1 MRECWTHRL
10 QCARLWAGQSQAHTA
25 ALRPHLTNRPVTHH
39 PGCRGTWSGG
49 STHPRT
55 WGRTASQWTGAGCLR
70 QGRGVDGGAKLVRLV
85 CGEVTAATH
94 SSQVGSGLLT
104 ARLSLQLAKTGSIS
118 SKKRQPHAPDN
129 PTGRQACPL
138 QYTRGQRPKSQFLN
152 LSHMADRPGGS
163 EWKGSRQSSG
173 GWDGLQLAPG
183 CCRVPGQHEHS
194 QAGLSVTTAWQPS
207 APRQHAH
214 PCW

>member
-1 MRECWTHRL
+1 MVPKYAPAERRGRQRGAWGEVLTEMRECWTHRL
-10 QCARLWAGQSQAHTA
+10 QCARLWTGQSQAHTA

-104 ARLSLQLAKTGSIS
+104 ARLNLQLAKTGSIG
-118 SKKRQPHAPDN
+118 SKKKAAPRTRQPH
-129 PTGRQACPL
+129 G
-138 QYTRGQRPKSQFLN
+138 
-152 LSHMADRPGGS
+152 
-163 EWKGSRQSSG
+163 
-173 GWDGLQLAPG
+173 
-183 CCRVPGQHEHS
+183 
-194 QAGLSVTTAWQPS
+194 QAGLSVAVHAGAAPKVAVLELVAHGGQAW
-207 APRQHAH
+207 
-214 PCW
+214 WE